1 MKNVKSLSADE
12 YRELIRAVQS
22 HPQLLRAVLL
32 HSLSGQRCSAL
43 LPLPWKGNGVGKPR
57 HVTRQRRKRGDV

>member
-32 HSLSGQRCSAL
+32 HSLSGQRCTLCSRFR
-43 LPLPWKGNGVGKPR
+43 GKA
-57 HVTRQRRKRGDV
+57 TA